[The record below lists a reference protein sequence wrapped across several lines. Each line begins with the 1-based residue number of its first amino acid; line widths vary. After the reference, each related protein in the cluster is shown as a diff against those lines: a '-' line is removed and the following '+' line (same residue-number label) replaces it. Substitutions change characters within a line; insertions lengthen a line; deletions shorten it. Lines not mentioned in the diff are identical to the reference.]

1 MSLPVVSVRNVT
13 KRFILPL
20 DKSATLKHRIVHL
33 RSSSRYRELLAL
45 EDISFEVGE
54 GEFVG
59 IIGRNGSGKSTLLKI
74 LARIFQPSSGTVQ
87 INGALSPFLE
97 LGVGFNPELT
107 ARENILLSGSIIG
120 LQRRDLE
127 ARMDEMIHFAELE
140 QFVDTK
146 LKNYS
151 SGMQVRLAFTVAIQ
165 ANAAILLMDEVLAV
179 GDARFQAKCFDI
191 FNSYKKQGRTIIL
204 VTHDMSAVDL
214 YADRAI
220 MLEHGRMVAD
230 GPPSDVTAGYRQMIG
245 RLEEEERIASGGA
258 LVDIAD
264 MTPRDGRW
272 GDGTV
277 RITSVRFLRGDG
289 TKHVTFTTGEPML
302 VEIEIEAHKDV
313 GNLTVGLHMHR
324 GDGSV
329 VGGMNTKLQHCL
341 IPPLRKGDRITV
353 EYAMP
358 SLRIVGGTYRLTVDA
373 VELESATTYD
383 WMEQAFEFRVIDEMA
398 LPGLVELGGTFVL
411 RRHDT
416 DEIPPAISRSDGQGA
431 ERSLSAVDALQGV
444 EKRPR
449 RA

>member
-1 MSLPVVSVRNVT
+1 MSLPVVSVQNVT
-13 KRFILPL
+13 KRFKLPL
-20 DKSATLKHRIVHL
+20 DKSATLKHRVVHL

-45 EDISFEVGE
+45 EDISFDVGD

-74 LARIFQPSSGTVQ
+74 LARIYQPSTGTLQ

-127 ARMDEMIHFAELE
+127 ERMDEMIHFAELE

-179 GDARFQAKCFDI
+179 GDARFQAKCLDI
-191 FNSYKKQGRTIIL
+191 FNSYKKRGRTIIL
-204 VTHDMSAVDL
+204 VTHDLSAVDL

-220 MLEHGRMVAD
+220 MLERGRLIAD
-230 GPPSDVTAGYRQMIG
+230 GTPSEVTAQYRQLIG

-264 MTPRDGRW
+264 TTPRDGRW

-289 TKHVTFTTGEPML
+289 TNHVTFTTGEPMTI
-302 VEIEIEAHKDV
+302 EIAIEAHTDV
-313 GNLTVGLHMHR
+313 ANLTVCLQMHR

-329 VGGMNTKLQHCL
+329 VGGMHTKLQHCL

-358 SLRIVGGTYRLTVDA
+358 SLRIVGGTYRLTVTA
-373 VELESATTYD
+373 VELESATVYD
-383 WMEQAFEFRVIDEMA
+383 WMEQAFEFRVIDELA
-398 LPGLVELGGTFVL
+398 LPGLVELGGKFVL
-411 RRHDT
+411 RQYDAAET
-416 DEIPPAISRSDGQGA
+416 PATVPAI
-431 ERSLSAVDALQGV
+431 
-444 EKRPR
+444 
-449 RA
+449 

>member
-1 MSLPVVSVRNVT
+1 MSLPAVSVRNVT

-20 DKSATLKHRIVHL
+20 DRSATLKHRIVHL

-87 INGALSPFLE
+87 VNGALSPFLE

-191 FNSYKKQGRTIIL
+191 FNQYKREGRTIIL
-204 VTHDMSAVDL
+204 VTHDLSAVDL
-214 YADRAI
+214 YADRVI
-220 MLEHGRMVAD
+220 MLDHGRILED
-230 GPPSDVTAGYRQMIG
+230 GPPNEVTARYRQMIG
-245 RLEEEERIASGGA
+245 RLEEEERIATGGA

-264 MTPRDGRW
+264 TQPREGRW
-272 GDGTV
+272 GNGDV
-277 RITSVRFLRGDG
+277 RVKAVRFLRGDG
-289 TKHVTFTTGEPML
+289 TQHVTFDSGDPMT
-302 VEIEIEAHKDV
+302 VEIEAEANEDV
-313 GNLTVGLHMHR
+313 DNLTVGLRLHR
-324 GDGSV
+324 GDGTM
-329 VGGMNTKLQHCL
+329 VGGINTKMSRVE
-341 IPPLRKGDRITV
+341 IPPLRKGDRLTL

-358 SLRIVGGTYRLTVDA
+358 DLRILGGTYRVSLDFVDLA
-373 VELESATTYD
+373 SSTTFD
-383 WMEQAFEFRVIDEMA
+383 TIEQAFEFRVVDEMSR
-398 LPGLVELGGTFVL
+398 PGYLELGG
-411 RRHDT
+411 HW
-416 DEIPPAISRSDGQGA
+416 IPRVREPG
-431 ERSLSAVDALQGV
+431 DAKSSV
-444 EKRPR
+444 
-449 RA
+449 A